1 MDVTVAE
8 HPIDTAGPE
17 VGGRGSLTV
26 RDRAVNHVAEYAA
39 RGVAGVVSQPGRMV
53 GRSLPRVDS
62 TVNGG
67 HVRMRIAIAAAWPRS
82 VAGVSAAVRTRVTD
96 QVERCTG
103 LIVEKVDVVVD
114 NVVHGAGAA
123 ERRDLQ

>member
-1 MDVTVAE
+1 VDVTVAE
-8 HPIDTAGPE
+8 HPVDTAGPE
-17 VGGRGSLTV
+17 VGDRGSLTV
-26 RDRAVNHVAEYAA
+26 RDRAVDHVAEYAA
-39 RGVAGVVSQPGRMV
+39 RGVAGVVSQHGRTV

-62 TVNGG
+62 NVTGG
-67 HVRMRIAIAAAWPRS
+67 HVRMRIAIATAWPRS